1 MYANKKIAF
10 LGEPKIISYPIKYI
24 TAIGGIWKEY
34 YDADIIIMSDS
45 SYRKFKGNYY
55 TPKLEHIRKLL
66 ISGKNIEI
74 ISESEFCGETPKVR
88 SKNQNK
94 RNKGFSIRENLNN
107 YTVIDLETTGKYITT
122 CEIIE
127 MSAVKI
133 RFGKVADTFTTLV
146 KPKGILP
153 KEVTQLTGI
162 TPDMLKNAPII
173 TESIEDYVNFIG
185 NDVILGHNITSFD
198 SNLIYDAYFTYSGLE
213 FNNDMLDTYH
223 YARCCNIDV
232 PDYKLVTL
240 AEYFNIENNN
250 AHRALNDCLV
260 NFEVYE
266 DLKPFY
272 NGCYKCSSTLSNK
285 EKFEIYNDLDLSQF
299 VGKQICLSGEFE
311 LCTKSEFTSKLLSI
325 GGIVKNSVTS
335 KTDFLIVGSKGSERY
350 NFGNYGTKVK
360 KALELQEKGKHIKII
375 KEEDMLTWMKLKI

>member
-10 LGEPKIISYPIKYI
+10 LGEPKIISYPVKYI

-55 TPKLEHIRKLL
+55 TPKFEHIRKLL

-74 ISESEFCGETPKVR
+74 ISESEFCGETPKIR
-88 SKNQNK
+88 SKSHNK
-94 RNKGFSIRENLNN
+94 RNKGFSIREELNN

-162 TPDMLKNAPII
+162 TPDMLKNAPLI

-223 YARCCNIDV
+223 YARCFHTI
-232 PDYKLVTL
+232 KQ
-240 AEYFNIENNN
+240 
-250 AHRALNDCLV
+250 R
-260 NFEVYE
+260 
-266 DLKPFY
+266 
-272 NGCYKCSSTLSNK
+272 
-285 EKFEIYNDLDLSQF
+285 EI
-299 VGKQICLSGEFE
+299 
-311 LCTKSEFTSKLLSI
+311 
-325 GGIVKNSVTS
+325 
-335 KTDFLIVGSKGSERY
+335 
-350 NFGNYGTKVK
+350 
-360 KALELQEKGKHIKII
+360 
-375 KEEDMLTWMKLKI
+375 

>member
-10 LGEPKIISYPIKYI
+10 LGEPKIISYPVKYI
-24 TAIGGIWKEY
+24 TAIGGIYKEY

-45 SYRKFKGNYY
+45 SYRRFKENYNTPKFK
-55 TPKLEHIRKLL
+55 HIRELL

-74 ISESEFCGETPKVR
+74 ISESEFCGKTPKSR
-88 SKNQNK
+88 RKSQK
-94 RNKGFSIRENLNN
+94 RNKGDSIREKLNN

-162 TPDMLKNAPII
+162 TPDMLKNSPLI

-198 SNLIYDAYFTYSGLE
+198 SNLIYDAYFTYNGLE

-272 NGCYKCSSTLSNK
+272 NGCYKCSSTQSNK

-311 LCTKSEFTSKLLSI
+311 LCTKSEFTSQLISI
-325 GGIVKNSVTS
+325 GGIIKNSVTS

-360 KALELQEKGKHIKII
+360 KALELQENGKHIKII